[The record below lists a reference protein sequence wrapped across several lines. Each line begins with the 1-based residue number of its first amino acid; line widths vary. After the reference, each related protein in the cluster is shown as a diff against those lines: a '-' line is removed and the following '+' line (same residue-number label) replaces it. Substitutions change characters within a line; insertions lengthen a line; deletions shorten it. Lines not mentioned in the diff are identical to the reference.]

1 MSCKCAISVLCAV
14 ALTACGSNG
23 EEEPKV
29 SAMLQASKDEAR
41 ARCVKAP
48 SEEAC
53 VLWGRLAL
61 SAFPEDVEKAEAERA
76 EIGRLA
82 ASLKSEELMG
92 VEGAYLCKIG
102 SLHARNRRFGKA
114 METSRKGMDLLRRRI
129 QEYPKGKA
137 VRIYYVA
144 AISNLPPLF
153 GKRKETLDSIA
164 SLRARFRLTDAEAL
178 VLQDA
183 QKRVQRQ

>member
-1 MSCKCAISVLCAV
+1 MKGACAIPVLCAV
-14 ALTACGSNG
+14 FLSACGSNG
-23 EEEPKV
+23 EEAQKV
-29 SAMLQASKDEAR
+29 SPMLQATRDEAR
-41 ARCVKAP
+41 ARCFQAP
-48 SEEAC
+48 SEAAC

-61 SAFPEDVEKAEAERA
+61 SAFPEDIATAEAERA

-92 VEGAYLCKIG
+92 VEGAYLCKMG
-102 SLHARNRRFGKA
+102 SLHARRRQFAKA
-114 METSRKGMDLLRRRI
+114 METSRKGVALLRRRI
-129 QEYPKGKA
+129 QEYPQGKA

-144 AISNLPPLF
+144 AISNFPPLF

-164 SLRARFRLTDAEAL
+164 SLRARFRLTSAEAL
-178 VLQDA
+178 VVQDA